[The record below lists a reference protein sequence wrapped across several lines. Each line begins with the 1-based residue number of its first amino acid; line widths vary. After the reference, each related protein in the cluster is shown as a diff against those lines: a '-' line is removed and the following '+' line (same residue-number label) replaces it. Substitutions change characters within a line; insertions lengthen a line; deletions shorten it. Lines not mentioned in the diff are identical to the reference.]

1 MLKLMRFPRG
11 NNRNRPLKQRLPVA
25 DLESPQEVE
34 RVFRR
39 FWKERQVA
47 FRPAAAEEGRPC
59 A

>member
-1 MLKLMRFPRG
+1 MRFPRG